1 MMYPLK
7 PELKKKKAILLQE
20 NSPMWNLKIL
30 ENNKPFRI
38 IFKGFPM
45 SDYLLLISGILLMIL
60 GIIGCLVPVLPGP
73 PLSFIGL
80 ILLHL
85 SRFGQFQ
92 ASTLIILGVIAV
104 VVTILDYIVPIWG
117 TKKFG
122 GSKYGTRG
130 ATVGLIIGLFL
141 GPAGIIIGPFMGAF
155 AGEMIFKDDIRYA
168 LKAGFGSLLGFLTGI
183 GLKLAASF
191 IMTFYFVKEWVA

>member
-1 MMYPLK
+1 MP
-7 PELKKKKAILLQE
+7 
-20 NSPMWNLKIL
+20 
-30 ENNKPFRI
+30 
-38 IFKGFPM
+38 
-45 SDYLLLISGILLMIL
+45 DYLLLISGILLMIL

-73 PLSFIGL
+73 PFNFIGL

-85 SRFGQFQ
+85 SRFGQFE
-92 ASTLIILGVIAV
+92 ASTLIILGAVAV
-104 VVTILDYIVPIWG
+104 VVTVLDYVVPIWG

-122 GSKYGTRG
+122 GSKYGVRG

-141 GPAGIIIGPFMGAF
+141 GPAGIILGSFIGAF

-168 LKAGFGSLLGFLTGI
+168 VKAGFGSLLGFPAGI

-191 IMTFYFVKEWVA
+191 TMTFYFVKE